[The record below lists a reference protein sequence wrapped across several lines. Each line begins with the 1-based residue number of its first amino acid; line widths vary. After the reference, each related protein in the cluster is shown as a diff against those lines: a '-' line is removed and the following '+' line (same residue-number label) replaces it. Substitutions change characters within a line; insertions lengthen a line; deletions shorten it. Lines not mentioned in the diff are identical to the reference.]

1 MKVTAP
7 LAAACLV
14 LALSQSNT
22 GQTSNRESTSNTD
35 ITQWRN
41 STAKRERSPAMPSD
55 RSFYNASQPD
65 IPDGLLAP
73 LDQKFVSDI
82 VMSDNAVITMGRIA
96 SQRAALPSVR
106 DFAEEAVEHS
116 EENHLEMTRILAE
129 IGAKLPD
136 GVALNDQFVINGL
149 QDLTGKEFDQV
160 YIRQKMGLQAILIDA
175 YKDAEKNV
183 KDKRLRRF
191 AKERRKNSEEQYQS
205 LRALDNISSPGMSMV
220 IRVDQ

>member
-1 MKVTAP
+1 M
-7 LAAACLV
+7 
-14 LALSQSNT
+14 
-22 GQTSNRESTSNTD
+22 
-35 ITQWRN
+35 
-41 STAKRERSPAMPSD
+41 
-55 RSFYNASQPD
+55 
-65 IPDGLLAP
+65 PDGLLAP
-73 LDQKFVSDI
+73 LDQKFVSDT

-106 DFAEEAVEHS
+106 DFAEEAIKHS
-116 EENHLEMTRILAE
+116 EENHLEMTHILVQ

-149 QDLTGKEFDQV
+149 QDLTGKEFDQA
-160 YIRQKMGLQAILIDA
+160 YIRQQMGLQAILIDA

-220 IRVDQ
+220 ITVEQ

>member
-1 MKVTAP
+1 
-7 LAAACLV
+7 
-14 LALSQSNT
+14 
-22 GQTSNRESTSNTD
+22 
-35 ITQWRN
+35 
-41 STAKRERSPAMPSD
+41 
-55 RSFYNASQPD
+55 
-65 IPDGLLAP
+65 
-73 LDQKFVSDI
+73 
-82 VMSDNAVITMGRIA
+82 
-96 SQRAALPSVR
+96 
-106 DFAEEAVEHS
+106 
-116 EENHLEMTRILAE
+116 MTRILAE

-160 YIRQKMGLQAILIDA
+160 YIRQQMGLQAILIDA